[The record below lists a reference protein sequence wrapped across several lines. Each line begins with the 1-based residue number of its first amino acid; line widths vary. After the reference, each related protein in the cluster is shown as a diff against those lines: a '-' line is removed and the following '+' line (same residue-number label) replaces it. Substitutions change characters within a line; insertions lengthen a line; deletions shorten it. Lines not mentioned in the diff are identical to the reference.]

1 MVLETHVKLYVTES
15 DFSGKKCLPPKL
27 EKWTKNGPET
37 LFFLFL
43 FFEKI
48 LLNLCYNENFY
59 LLCSWTNFVP
69 GIWAKMCSANEI
81 TGFFNPPY
89 LQNKLIK

>member
-37 LFFLFL
+37 VFFFI
-43 FFEKI
+43 FIF
-48 LLNLCYNENFY
+48 
-59 LLCSWTNFVP
+59 
-69 GIWAKMCSANEI
+69 
-81 TGFFNPPY
+81 
-89 LQNKLIK
+89 